1 MDFVPSAIGM
11 KIALVPWTKMK
22 SPGMVLIGGV
32 NNVASRKLQTLRK
45 KALRRSLNGVNRHV
59 DLTAKSVNA
68 CTMKQRKERRRNRRH
83 LCMYKSL
90 GSELGVRKRSQNA
103 NQRILLLFGT
113 SAKMLF

>member
-1 MDFVPSAIGM
+1 MPNAIGM
-11 KIALVPWTKMK
+11 KIAIVPWTKKK

-32 NNVASRKLQTLRK
+32 LNVASKKLQTLRK

-83 LCMYKSL
+83 LRMYKSL

-103 NQRILLLFGT
+103 NQRISLLFGT

>member
-1 MDFVPSAIGM
+1 MPSVIGM
-11 KIALVPWTKMK
+11 KIAIVPWTKKK

-32 NNVASRKLQTLRK
+32 LNVASKKLQTLR
-45 KALRRSLNGVNRHV
+45 RRVLSGSLNGVNRHV
-59 DLTAKSVNA
+59 DLTVKSVNA
-68 CTMKQRKERRRNRRH
+68 CTMKQRKERRRSQRH
-83 LCMYKSL
+83 LHMYESL